1 MNRSFKLLAAAS
13 VLGLTAALPIA
24 ADSVGN
30 TQALKM
36 EMEHRSISAPAGVS
50 VEMLDI
56 LNTRMVPPMPPA
68 PAADD
73 VDGWLALQA
82 AFNAPIDAFALQAAE
97 AKNVTFEVQEIAGVR
112 SYVLTP
118 NELDPRW
125 DDRVFVHVHGGAW
138 VFGGGDSALR
148 EAIWMADGLGVKVI
162 SVDYAKPPLHPFPAA
177 TNDGLEVWAEVTKEL
192 DPAKVALFGT
202 SAGGNIAL
210 SMALQLKDQG
220 LPLPGAIFAGTPA
233 TDLANVS
240 DTWETLRGLDPLGH
254 RDPDGM
260 VGGAFGQ
267 YIGDA
272 DPNQPYLS
280 PVNGDL
286 AGFPPTVLISGT
298 RDLLLSDTVR
308 MHRALRAAGVE
319 ADLHVYDG
327 QSHGDYLQGLTRP
340 LPEADDAQGEI
351 RAFFNQHLE

>member
-1 MNRSFKLLAAAS
+1 MKQSFKLLAAVS
-13 VLGLTAALPIA
+13 LIGLSAALPLT
-24 ADSVGN
+24 ADTTGAM
-30 TQALKM
+30 QFPQM
-36 EMEHRSISAPAGVS
+36 EMEQRSISAPPGVS

-56 LNTRMVPPMPPA
+56 LSTRTVPPTLPA

-73 VDGWLALQA
+73 IDGWLALQA
-82 AFNAPIDAFALQAAE
+82 AFNAPIDEMAVQAAK
-97 AKNVTFEVQEIAGVR
+97 AKNVTFEVTEIAGVR
-112 SYVLTP
+112 SYVVTP
-118 NELDPRW
+118 ETLNPRW
-125 DDRVFVHVHGGAW
+125 ADRVFVHVHGGAW

-148 EAIWMADGLGVKVI
+148 EAIWMAEGLGVKVI

-177 TNDGLEVWAEVTKEL
+177 TNDGLTVWSEVTEDL

-240 DTWETLRGLDPLGH
+240 DTWETLRGLDPLGN
-254 RDPDGM
+254 RDPDGI
-260 VGGAFGQ
+260 VGAAFGQ

-272 DPNQPYLS
+272 DPSLAYLS
-280 PVNGDL
+280 PVNGAL
-286 AGFPPTVLISGT
+286 EGFPPTVLISGT

-319 ADLHVYDG
+319 ADLHIYDG
-327 QSHGDYLQGLTRP
+327 QSHGDYLQSLVHP
-340 LPEADDAQGEI
+340 LPEADDAQREI
-351 RAFFNQHLE
+351 YNFFDQHLE